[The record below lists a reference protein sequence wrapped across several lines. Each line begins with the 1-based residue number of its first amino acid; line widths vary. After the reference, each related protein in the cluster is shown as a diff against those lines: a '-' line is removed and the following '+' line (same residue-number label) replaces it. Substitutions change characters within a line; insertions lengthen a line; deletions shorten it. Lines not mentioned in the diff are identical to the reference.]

1 MHEAGIILASY
12 NNNKQLGVIMKQ
24 LLIVLLL
31 LGSYPKV
38 HAEDTI
44 TYNVGVMSD
53 YWYRGVFQS
62 ESAVM
67 FGADYEKNGIYIGTW
82 MADVDKGLEMDVYG
96 GYGFTVLG
104 MDYYVGATGYYYTD
118 DFDSDYEELNTGVS
132 YGGVSFDYAVGKYKT
147 AIEQDYTFSEV
158 TYNIMDNL
166 SVSYGEWGKDLKG
179 SVTRINFNKEVK
191 GLDLGVEI
199 GKNDS
204 DTTGA
209 EKYVDTTYATFSLGL
224 SF

>member
-1 MHEAGIILASY
+1 
-12 NNNKQLGVIMKQ
+12 MKQ

-82 MADVDKGLEMDVYG
+82 MADVDTGIEMDVYG
-96 GYGFTVLG
+96 GYGFTILG
-104 MDYYVGATGYYYTD
+104 MDSYIGATGYYYSD
-118 DFDSDYEELNTGVS
+118 NFDSDYEEINTGLS
-132 YGGVSFDYAVGKYKT
+132 YGRISYDYSVGKYKT
-147 AIEQDYTFSEV
+147 TTEQDYTWAEV
-158 TYNIMDNL
+158 TVDFTDNL
-166 SVSYGEWGKDLKG
+166 SFSYGEWGKDLKG
-179 SVTRINFNKEVK
+179 SVTKVNYNRTISDIDVGLEV
-191 GLDLGVEI
+191 

-204 DTTGA
+204 DSTGTS
-209 EKYVDTTYATFSLGL
+209 KYVDTTYATFSLGI